1 MQAFTHLHVH
11 SEYSLLDGAA
21 RLKDLVRRAGE
32 LKMSSL
38 AVTDHGV
45 LYGAL
50 DFYTIARKA
59 GIKPIIG
66 CEMYVAKD
74 RLLKNAGKKD
84 YAHLLLLCKDLS
96 GYKNLM
102 KLVSIGFVEGFYYKP
117 RIDYGILEQYK
128 DGLICTSA
136 CLAGDIPRALLSGDG
151 GGAKQT
157 ALRLKE
163 IFGGDFYIELMDH
176 GLPEQKTVNPMLI
189 RLARELDI
197 PLVATNDVHYT
208 ERGDSLAQDVLTCI
222 QTGTRLSDEN
232 KMTFETQEFYLK
244 SAEEMHALMGYV
256 PDALA
261 NTMKIAD
268 ACNLE
273 IEFGKLYL
281 PRFDLPEGLGDYD
294 YLAQLAGQGLA
305 DRYPKMT
312 DEIKARFEYEMNT
325 IRDMGFVNYFL
336 IVWDFVRFAKE
347 NGIMV
352 GPGRGSAAG
361 SIVAYAL
368 GITNID
374 PIRYTLLFERFLNPE
389 RVSMP
394 DIDIDFCYERRQEV
408 IEYVVSK
415 YGHDRVAQIITFGTM
430 GARLVIRD
438 VARVLNI
445 SIQEADRIAKMVPF
459 ELKMTIDKALAGNAR
474 LRQEYDSN
482 ENAKKIIDIAKRLE
496 GMPRHASTHAAG
508 VVIARDEIT
517 NYVPLQTN
525 TKDEGVMT
533 QYTMKKLESIG
544 LLKMDFLGLRT
555 LTVIRDAV
563 EMAKEERGD
572 VIDIDHI
579 DLEDESVYAMI
590 SAGDT
595 DGVFQ
600 LESAGMRRLM
610 QDLRPRNIDEIMV
623 GISLFRPGPMDF
635 IPEYIRCKNDPSSI
649 RYAHPVLKPILEETY
664 GCMVYQEQVMRM
676 VRDIAG
682 YSMGRSDLVRR
693 AMSKKQAD
701 TLKRERDI
709 FINGETQDGKV
720 TVEGALRRGVD
731 QKTASALFDQMMEF
745 ANYAFNKSHA
755 CAYAFVAYQ
764 TAYLKYHYKV
774 EYWTALLNSYLS
786 SKPRLS
792 QYIQSL
798 KQAGIKIL
806 PPDVNRS
813 QMKFTVEDGKI
824 RFGFSAIAFVGEA
837 IDSVVAERERGE
849 YKGFADFVERNA
861 SVLNKKRLESMIF
874 SGCFDAFGHTRAALT
889 RVYER
894 VLACAAETAKRQAAG
909 QISLFDIAGEEFE
922 KGMEDIPDEPEFAQS
937 RKMAYEKEMT
947 GLYISGHPMLEYAD
961 LFAGRADSVARIM
974 ESAQDEITAMDYD
987 GKKVE
992 LLGILS
998 DVRTRVTK
1006 AKATMANAAI
1016 EDLTARMNVIVF
1028 PSAFSRFERFLQ
1040 NDSVILLTGRVTV
1053 TQGQD
1058 PEIIAESIVPYSKDD
1073 EKYAGMQL
1081 YVKTEGAKVG
1091 VVTAVLEQ
1099 YPGTHPTILYIE
1111 DQQSTRKVGGK
1122 YCAAYNDRLL
1132 TALRERLGEG
1142 NVIIK

>member
-1 MQAFTHLHVH
+1 MQEFTHLHVH

-21 RLKDLVRRAGE
+21 RLEDIVRRAGE
-32 LKMSSL
+32 LGMGSL

-50 DFYTIARKA
+50 DFYTLARKH

-74 RLLKNAGKKD
+74 RLQKTAGQKE
-84 YAHLLLLCKDLS
+84 YTHLLLLCKDAE
-96 GYKNLM
+96 GYRNLM
-102 KLVSIGFVEGFYYKP
+102 KLVSAGFTEGFYYKP

-128 DGLICTSA
+128 KGLVCTSA
-136 CLAGDIPRALLSGDG
+136 CLAGEIPRALLSGNAQ
-151 GGAKQT
+151 GAREA
-157 ALRLKE
+157 ALRLKSM
-163 IFGGDFYIELMDH
+163 FGDDFYLEIMDH
-176 GLPEQKTVNPMLI
+176 GMSEQKTVNPMLV
-189 RLARELDI
+189 RLARELAI

-208 ERGDSLAQDVLTCI
+208 VREDSLAQDVLTCI
-222 QTGTRLSDEN
+222 QTGTRLSDDN
-232 KMTFETQEFYLK
+232 KLTFPTQEFYLK
-244 SAEEMHALMGYV
+244 SAGEMAALFDYV
-256 PDALA
+256 PDALE

-268 ACNLE
+268 KCNLE

-281 PRFDLPEGLGDYD
+281 PKFDPPGGLGDFE
-294 YLAQLAGQGLA
+294 YLLQLAKEGMKK
-305 DRYPKMT
+305 RYPKPT
-312 DEIKARFEYEMNT
+312 AEIGDRFDYEMDI
-325 IRDMGFVNYFL
+325 IRRMGFVNYFL

-374 PIRYTLLFERFLNPE
+374 PIRYSLLFERFLNPE

-394 DIDIDFCYERRQEV
+394 DIDIDFCYERRGEV
-408 IEYVVSK
+408 IDYVTRK
-415 YGHDRVAQIITFGTM
+415 YGQDRVAQIITFGTM

-445 SIQEADRIAKMVPF
+445 SVQEADRIAKMVPF

-474 LRQEYDSN
+474 LRQEYEAN
-482 ENAKKIIDIAKRLE
+482 EDAKKIIDIAKRLE

-508 VVIARDEIT
+508 VVIAMDDIT

-525 TKDEGVMT
+525 TREEGVMT
-533 QYTMKKLESIG
+533 QYTMKKLENIG

-563 EMAKEERGD
+563 EMAKTEEGAQ
-572 VIDIDHI
+572 IDIDSI
-579 DLEDESVYAMI
+579 DLADPDVYAMI

-610 QDLRPRNIDEIMV
+610 QDLRPRNIEEMMV

-635 IPEYIRCKNDPSSI
+635 IPEYIRCKNDPGSI

-664 GCMVYQEQVMRM
+664 GCMVYQEQVMQM

-693 AMSKKQAD
+693 AMGKKQAEE
-701 TLKRERDI
+701 LKKERNV
-709 FINGETQDGKV
+709 FLNGETADGKV

-731 QKTASALFDQMMEF
+731 KKTASALFDQMMEF

-764 TAYLKYHYKV
+764 TAYLKYHFKV
-774 EYWTALLNSYLS
+774 EYWTALLNSYIT

-798 KQAGIKIL
+798 KQAGIEIL

-813 QMKFTVEDGKI
+813 GMRFSVEGGKI

-837 IDSVVAERERGE
+837 IDSVVSERERGH
-849 YKGFADFVERNA
+849 YKGFDDFVGRNA
-861 SVLNKKRLESMIF
+861 AVLNKKRLESLIL
-874 SGCFDAFGHTRAALT
+874 SGCFDAFGHTRAALMA
-889 RVYER
+889 VYER
-894 VLACAAETAKRQAAG
+894 ALARATETAKRQAAG
-909 QISLFDIAGEEFE
+909 QISLFDIAEEEFDSSI
-922 KGMEDIPDEPEFAQS
+922 DIPDAPEFTES
-937 RKMAYEKEMT
+937 RKMAFEKEMT
-947 GLYISGHPMLEYAD
+947 GLYISGHPLKEYAGA
-961 LFAGRADSVARIM
+961 FAARPDTIAGIM
-974 ESAQDEITAMDYD
+974 ESAQDEITAIDYD
-987 GKKVE
+987 GRQVE

-998 DVRTRVTK
+998 DVRIRVTK

-1016 EDLTARMNVIVF
+1016 EDLTARMGVIVF
-1028 PSAFSRFERFLQ
+1028 PATFSKYERFLQ
-1040 NDSVILLTGRVTV
+1040 NDAVVLLSGRVTV
-1053 TQGQD
+1053 TPGQD
-1058 PEIIAESIVPYSKDD
+1058 PEIIAESVTPYSRDD

-1081 YVKTEGAKVG
+1081 YVKTGSAQVG
-1091 VVTAVLEQ
+1091 QLMSVLEKF
-1099 YPGTHPTILYIE
+1099 PGTHPTILYIE
-1111 DQQSTRKVGGK
+1111 DQEITRKVGGR
-1122 YCAAYNDRLL
+1122 YCAAYNDRLIA
-1132 TALRERLGEG
+1132 ALREKLGDA